1 VIGRAAGPASGGRAL
16 GVKACSTAAGDPDE
30 LVTLAQAL
38 EVGMLDRFERDTWSE
53 IERQLT
59 AADPELAAEMRTGQQ
74 RLARA
79 GTRTWLRMMI
89 ALLVL
94 LAVGLL
100 VLGVPASAAA
110 VAAVAASLWWLRG
123 CRITPQ
129 EP

>member
-1 VIGRAAGPASGGRAL
+1 
-16 GVKACSTAAGDPDE
+16 
-30 LVTLAQAL
+30 
-38 EVGMLDRFERDTWSE
+38 MLDRFERDTLSE

-94 LAVGLL
+94 LAVGML
-100 VLGVPASAAA
+100 VLGMPASAAA
-110 VAAVAASLWWLRG
+110 TAAVAASLWWLRG

>member
-1 VIGRAAGPASGGRAL
+1 L
-16 GVKACSTAAGDPDE
+16 
-30 LVTLAQAL
+30 LTLAKAL
-38 EVGMLDRFERDTWSE
+38 EVGMLDRFERDALRE
-53 IERQLT
+53 IERQIT

-94 LAVGLL
+94 LVAALL
-100 VLGVPASAAA
+100 VLGVPASASA
-110 VAAVAASLWWLRG
+110 VAVVAAGLWWLRG
-123 CRITPQ
+123 YRFSHQ

>member
-1 VIGRAAGPASGGRAL
+1 
-16 GVKACSTAAGDPDE
+16 

-38 EVGMLDRFERDTWSE
+38 EVGMLDRFERDTLSE

-110 VAAVAASLWWLRG
+110 VAAVAASLWWL
-123 CRITPQ
+123 
-129 EP
+129 

>member
-1 VIGRAAGPASGGRAL
+1 
-16 GVKACSTAAGDPDE
+16 
-30 LVTLAQAL
+30 
-38 EVGMLDRFERDTWSE
+38 MLDRFERDTLSE